1 MAKQGQNSQEV
12 QTEEVPQETQ
22 QMTPETALSNLITIY
37 KQSRLTPEE
46 HEIMRISIQT
56 LIALI
61 QRSKVGGT
69 G

>member
-1 MAKQGQNSQEV
+1 MAKQPQNTQEV
-12 QTEEVPQETQ
+12 QTEEIPQETQ
-22 QMTPETALSNLITIY
+22 QMTPETALSNLITVY

-46 HEIMRISIQT
+46 HEIMRMSIQT

-61 QRSKVGGT
+61 QRSKVGAT